1 MLMCSQAWICCFC
14 LVNFSRKR
22 EKAICARRG
31 LGETASKTRKADG
44 QAPVFLYINILLHL
58 LCSRCLVSL
67 NPQLVWAQVSGA
79 WWCTRL
85 EGISAGSCSS
95 LLILTSTD
103 SHKHHSASCKETL
116 VWLLCP
122 QAPPNIF
129 APPTSSLQKALSA
142 AVADMKIQLTFP
154 FSLINVL

>member
-44 QAPVFLYINILLHL
+44 QAPVFLYTNILLHL

-79 WWCTRL
+79 WWKGSQCRILQLTVNSHIHRFTQASFGFLQRNPGLTPLSSSTTKHLCTTNL
-85 EGISAGSCSS
+85 
-95 LLILTSTD
+95 
-103 SHKHHSASCKETL
+103 
-116 VWLLCP
+116 
-122 QAPPNIF
+122 IF
-129 APPTSSLQKALSA
+129 AESSKCCCSRHENP
-142 AVADMKIQLTFP
+142 VNIP
-154 FSLINVL
+154 FQFD